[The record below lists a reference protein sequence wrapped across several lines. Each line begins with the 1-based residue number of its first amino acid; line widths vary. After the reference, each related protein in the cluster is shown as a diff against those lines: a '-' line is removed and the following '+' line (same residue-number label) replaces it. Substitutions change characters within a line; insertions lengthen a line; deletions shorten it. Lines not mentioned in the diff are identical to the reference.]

1 MSRLIKRKIKRT
13 TAEVYDENGKRLG
26 TMEVGGQVSAPRMAN
41 IVRRDKSNPLLTVR
55 NVITSSDTYVMDVDE
70 FVEHAERMGTI
81 EPESEPEPE
90 LEPEPE
96 PEPEADS
103 ATNNA
108 RVPFLAVCD
117 AHTGETYFEVG
128 GVNAVSE

>member
-41 IVRRDKSNPLLTVR
+41 IVRRDKGNPLLTVR
-55 NVITSSDTYVMDVDE
+55 NVVTSADTYVMDVDE

-81 EPESEPEPE
+81 ESEPEPE
-90 LEPEPE
+90 
-96 PEPEADS
+96 
-103 ATNNA
+103 
-108 RVPFLAVCD
+108 
-117 AHTGETYFEVG
+117 VG
-128 GVNAVSE
+128 GNHAVSE

>member
-26 TMEVGGQVSAPRMAN
+26 SMEVGGQVSAPRMAN
-41 IVRRDKSNPLLTVR
+41 IVRRDKGNPLLTVR
-55 NVITSSDTYVMDVDE
+55 NVVTSADVYVMDVDE

-81 EPESEPEPE
+81 EPE
-90 LEPEPE
+90 PE
-96 PEPEADS
+96 PEPEADN
-103 ATNNA
+103 ATNDA
-108 RVPFLAVCD
+108 RVPFHTVCD

-128 GVNAVSE
+128 GN

>member
-41 IVRRDKSNPLLTVR
+41 IVRRDKGNPLLTVR
-55 NVITSSDTYVMDVDE
+55 NVITSADVYVMDVDE

-81 EPESEPEPE
+81 EPEV
-90 LEPEPE
+90 
-96 PEPEADS
+96 DN
-103 ATNNA
+103 ATNN
-108 RVPFLAVCD
+108 
-117 AHTGETYFEVG
+117 AHTGETYLEVG
-128 GVNAVSE
+128 GDKAVSE

>member
-26 TMEVGGQVSAPRMAN
+26 IMEVGGQVSAPRMAN
-41 IVRRDKSNPLLTVR
+41 IARRDKGNPLLTVR
-55 NVITSSDTYVMDVDE
+55 NVVTSADTYVMDVGE

-81 EPESEPEPE
+81 EPE
-90 LEPEPE
+90 

-103 ATNNA
+103 ATNDA
-108 RVPFLAVCD
+108 RAPFLTVCD

-128 GVNAVSE
+128 GNQAVSE

>member
-41 IVRRDKSNPLLTVR
+41 IARRDKGNALLTVR
-55 NVITSSDTYVMDVDE
+55 NVVTSSDTYVMDVDE

-81 EPESEPEPE
+81 EPEPEPE
-90 LEPEPE
+90 LEPE
-96 PEPEADS
+96 AGN
-103 ATNNA
+103 ATNDV
-108 RVPFLAVCD
+108 REPFLAIRD
-117 AHTGETYFEVG
+117 AHTGETYFEF
-128 GVNAVSE
+128 

>member
-1 MSRLIKRKIKRT
+1 MSRIIKRKIKRT

-41 IVRRDKSNPLLTVR
+41 IVRRDKGNPLLTVR
-55 NVITSSDTYVMDVDE
+55 NVVTSADTYVMDVDE

-81 EPESEPEPE
+81 EPEPEPE
-90 LEPEPE
+90 
-96 PEPEADS
+96 S
-103 ATNNA
+103 GNGSNNS
-108 RVPFLAVCD
+108 RVPLLTVCD

-128 GVNAVSE
+128 GKKAVSE

>member
-41 IVRRDKSNPLLTVR
+41 IARRDKGNPLLTVR
-55 NVITSSDTYVMDVDE
+55 NVVTSADTYVMDVDE

-81 EPESEPEPE
+81 EPE
-90 LEPEPE
+90 
-96 PEPEADS
+96 PEPEADN
-103 ATNNA
+103 ATND
-108 RVPFLAVCD
+108 VCEPFLAIRD
-117 AHTGETYFEVG
+117 AHTGETYFELAAPRPLA
-128 GVNAVSE
+128 NSKP

>member
-41 IVRRDKSNPLLTVR
+41 IARRDKGNPLLTVR
-55 NVITSSDTYVMDVDE
+55 NVVTSADTYVMDVDE

-81 EPESEPEPE
+81 EPE
-90 LEPEPE
+90 
-96 PEPEADS
+96 PEPEADN
-103 ATNNA
+103 ATNDD
-108 RVPFLAVCD
+108 RVPFLTICD
-117 AHTGETYFEVG
+117 AHTGEIYFEADG
-128 GVNAVSE
+128 SHAVSE

>member
-41 IVRRDKSNPLLTVR
+41 IVRRDKGNPLLTVR
-55 NVITSSDTYVMDVDE
+55 NVVTSADTYVMDVDE

-81 EPESEPEPE
+81 EPE
-90 LEPEPE
+90 
-96 PEPEADS
+96 PEPEADN
-103 ATNNA
+103 ATNDV
-108 RVPFLAVCD
+108 REPFLAIRD

-128 GVNAVSE
+128 GNHAVSE

>member
-1 MSRLIKRKIKRT
+1 MSSVIKRKIKRT

-41 IVRRDKSNPLLTVR
+41 IVRRDKGNPLLTVR
-55 NVITSSDTYVMDVDE
+55 NVVTSADTYVMHVDE

-81 EPESEPEPE
+81 EPEPEPE
-90 LEPEPE
+90 SGNGSNNS
-96 PEPEADS
+96 S
-103 ATNNA
+103 APLLT
-108 RVPFLAVCD
+108 VCD

-128 GVNAVSE
+128 GSKAVSD

>member
-13 TAEVYDENGKRLG
+13 TAEVYDENGNRLG

-41 IVRRDKSNPLLTVR
+41 IARRDKGNPLLTVR
-55 NVITSSDTYVMDVDE
+55 NVVTSADTYVMDVDE

-81 EPESEPEPE
+81 E
-90 LEPEPE
+90 LEPEQ
-96 PEPEADS
+96 EAD
-103 ATNNA
+103 NA
-108 RVPFLAVCD
+108 ANDVREPFLAIRD

-128 GVNAVSE
+128 GDKAVSE

>member
-41 IVRRDKSNPLLTVR
+41 IVRRDKGNPLLTVR
-55 NVITSSDTYVMDVDE
+55 NVVTSADVYVMDVDE

-81 EPESEPEPE
+81 E
-90 LEPEPE
+90 LE
-96 PEPEADS
+96 PEPEAD
-103 ATNNA
+103 
-108 RVPFLAVCD
+108 
-117 AHTGETYFEVG
+117 GKE
-128 GVNAVSE
+128 AVSE

>member
-41 IVRRDKSNPLLTVR
+41 IVRRDKDNPLLTVR
-55 NVITSSDTYVMDVDE
+55 NVVTSADTYVMDVDE

-81 EPESEPEPE
+81 ESEPEPE
-90 LEPEPE
+90 Q
-96 PEPEADS
+96 EADN
-103 ATNNA
+103 ATNDV
-108 RVPFLAVCD
+108 REPFLAIRD

-128 GVNAVSE
+128 GDKAVSE